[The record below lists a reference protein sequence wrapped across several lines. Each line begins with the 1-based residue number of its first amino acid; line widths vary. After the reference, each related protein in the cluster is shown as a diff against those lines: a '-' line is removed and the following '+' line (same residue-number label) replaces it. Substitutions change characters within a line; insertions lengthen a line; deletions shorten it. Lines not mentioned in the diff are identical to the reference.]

1 MQLIETN
8 GNPKYLEDAQI
19 IDLIVGMS
27 SSDIFMKKYFES
39 FLDWLGSNT
48 TLWEDQIK
56 AGKRLSIFRIE
67 RVLTIAK

>member
-39 FLDWLGSNT
+39 FLDWLGRNT
-48 TLWEDQIK
+48 TVWEEQIK
-56 AGKRLSIFRIE
+56 SGKRLSIFRID
-67 RVLTIAK
+67 RVLNTAK